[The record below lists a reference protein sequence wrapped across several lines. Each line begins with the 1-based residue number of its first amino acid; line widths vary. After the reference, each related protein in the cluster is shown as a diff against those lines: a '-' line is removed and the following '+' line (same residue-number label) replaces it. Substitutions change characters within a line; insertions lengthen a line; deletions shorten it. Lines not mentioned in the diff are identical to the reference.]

1 MAFLV
6 ALSIVGCEGAV
17 AWRLFAM
24 TYRAYE
30 GGDASFLAGFAALVL
45 CSSAYMLHRAL
56 RTGGE
61 GRTNLPARVIVL
73 GGIGLVTGFI
83 GLCFAIVFGP
93 HVAGFFVVWFLGA
106 QIILIAL
113 AYRAAARWRSLQSS
127 MAK

>member
-1 MAFLV
+1 MYSAKMAFLV

-17 AWRLFAM
+17 AWRLFGT
-24 TYRAYE
+24 TYRAYD

-61 GRTNLPARVIVL
+61 GGRTNLPARVLVL

-83 GLCFAIVFGP
+83 GLCFAIGFGP

-106 QIILIAL
+106 QIMLIAL
-113 AYRAAARWRSLQSS
+113 ADSTN
-127 MAK
+127 